1 MNIETN
7 SDNAIYVKK
16 WQVMAGGGRLILN
29 NAIVE

>member
-16 WQVMAGGGRLILN
+16 WQVMAGGGRHIKN
-29 NAIVE
+29 